1 MTKDIL
7 KNGDICWFDSNGNSI
22 VIAENGGVYFV
33 DKNDKARYLTDDIRK
48 IYDEKS
54 ETYSINGMDIDE
66 YIKSLNKP
74 AEAGSPRGQSHPEV
88 KNDGLEVYKAPQGA
102 GETSEISTKNI
113 SVKSETSETVTEV
126 PARVIYQTIYN
137 GNSDGKITEETE
149 KTEVSKI
156 EKSEKAETEQ
166 QELSEVTTVPEKYK
180 AEEFQSSS
188 SVHSQAAV
196 TTVSQEKILYFTDN
210 SAAENSE
217 INIAE
222 SAETTA
228 VTENTAENVSASNNA
243 QAFLLLAGVFGAAV
257 AAAVLMKKIKKKN
270 ISEDTDLS
278 ELSARERDEI
288 RLNKQKRKK
297 PKKQKI
303 RKKRVVPKTMQKT
316 LPYKR
321 VCDNYIFKV
330 EENRY
335 SKTYRFEDINY
346 SIAKQEEQEGIFLG
360 YCSVL
365 NSFDTSAD
373 IQVTVHNNRVNK
385 EKFNEMVLLKHK
397 GDGFDKYVDSYNNML
412 VEKMEQGQNGI
423 IRNKYL
429 TVTVQA
435 AYLEAAKSKFATIDL
450 ELTNAF
456 KKIGSAITPMTS
468 NERVELLKDI
478 FRNVDEKFSPLTQS
492 DFNRQAERAYCCPD
506 YFEFKKDYFMW
517 NDKYARTMFIKDMPA
532 SLKDCLLTDIANTN
546 LDVMTTV
553 NITPVAPA
561 KALKIVN
568 HQLTSMRANKLQ
580 AEKKAIQSGYTSDVI
595 NEELKYSLVEAE
607 ELLDDLR
614 SKNQKM
620 FMTNIVIM
628 VTANDFDELENN
640 TEAIEAVVRKHI
652 CSVSTLK
659 FQQEKGLQSV
669 LPIGNC
675 TLEIRRT
682 LTTESTA
689 VFLPFSSKEISQENG
704 MYYGLNA
711 LSNNLIIFNRL
722 MLKNPN
728 GFILGSPGSGK
739 SFSAKR
745 EMVNVFLATGDD
757 IIIIDPEREY
767 SPLVKALCGEIINVS
782 PASTNYINPLDMSQN
797 YSDDEN
803 PLVMKSDFILS
814 FFECLVGKQGLTAKE
829 RGIIDRCLTITYAEY
844 MQDFNAEKIPTLI
857 DFYEVLKSQPEKE
870 AKGLALS
877 FELYIKGNLN
887 VFAHKTN
894 VNTTNRVVCYDI
906 KDLGKQL
913 KTLGMLIVLDYV
925 WNRITENRAKGK
937 RTWIYMDEVYLL
949 FANEYSANFLFEL
962 YKRAR
967 KWGGVPTGITQNVED
982 LLKSETARSML
993 SNTDFVMMLNQATSD
1008 RVQLARLLN
1017 ISDNLLAYVTNSDSG
1032 QGLICCGGSVIPF
1045 RDKFPHNELYDLMT
1059 TRLSEIKISDDEVK
1073 NE

>member
-7 KNGDICWFDSNGNSI
+7 KNGDIYWFDSDGNSI
-22 VIAENGGVYFV
+22 VIAENGGVYFM
-33 DKNDKARYLTDDIRK
+33 DKNDRARYLTDDIRK

-74 AEAGSPRGQSHPEV
+74 T
-88 KNDGLEVYKAPQGA
+88 
-102 GETSEISTKNI
+102 ETTAVWTTAAKITEPAVTSKPVRETKL
-113 SVKSETSETVTEV
+113 ETSETVTEV

-137 GNSDGKITEETE
+137 APEAE

-156 EKSEKAETEQ
+156 EKSEKEETEQ
-166 QELSEVTTVPEKYK
+166 QEFSENELVTTVPEKYE

-188 SVHSQAAV
+188 EIHSQAAV
-196 TTVSQEKILYFTDN
+196 TTAPQEKILIL
-210 SAAENSE
+210 SENTVSE
-217 INIAE
+217 STVDITE
-222 SAETTA
+222 STETTA
-228 VTENTAENVSASNNA
+228 VAVAENTAENVSTANNI

-257 AAAVLMKKIKKKN
+257 AAAVLMKKFKKKN
-270 ISEDTDLS
+270 ISEDADLS
-278 ELSARERDEI
+278 KLSARERDEI

-297 PKKQKI
+297 PKKQKV

-397 GDGFDKYVDSYNNML
+397 GDDFDKYVDSYNDML

-553 NITPVAPA
+553 NITPVDPA

-628 VTANDFDELENN
+628 VTGADYDELENN

-745 EMVNVFLATGDD
+745 EMVNVFLATDDD

-767 SPLVKALCGEIINVS
+767 SPLVKALMGEIINVS

-844 MQDFNAEKIPTLI
+844 MQDFDAAKIPTLI

-1059 TRLSEIKISDDEVK
+1059 TRLEDLHSE
-1073 NE
+1073 